1 MTAVT
6 ATTINRTPFRE
17 MKDIPL
23 ALSTN
28 AQLRWE
34 TCGGKEAVF
43 TADGTRFA
51 VLTENKLG
59 CRWTAGGITG
69 IPLRPLGMTW
79 ETAEALVASPPPQP
93 AQQPK
98 AEEPFRPSLPPAEL
112 RAVCKEW
119 EWRWRDEDKAQVKA
133 CDFVGD
139 RQRFL
144 NKPTGSRKSPSE
156 LDTSITWGV
165 GPRDFFRPLGRTWAD
180 VEAAAKAVSSPS
192 PLSQLPKDGDII
204 TVASA
209 VAVVKEGCR
218 QALDEAATRRQPGKV
233 GNFSHVTYINPWPLR
248 TFIIASPPG
257 RRKYVKLLL
266 KRLGYRNVDK
276 IPTTDKQTPFDLGRS
291 LPDHERE
298 NLLAIAPGI
307 VLRDVM

>member
-28 AQLRWE
+28 AQLQWE

-43 TADGTRFA
+43 TSDGMRFA

-59 CRWTAGGITG
+59 CWWTAGGITG

-79 ETAEALVASPPPQP
+79 ETAEALVASPPSQP
-93 AQQPK
+93 APQAK
-98 AEEPFRPSLPPAEL
+98 VEEPLPLLTHRPRL
-112 RAVCKEW
+112 
-119 EWRWRDEDKAQVKA
+119 
-133 CDFVGD
+133 
-139 RQRFL
+139 
-144 NKPTGSRKSPSE
+144 
-156 LDTSITWGV
+156 
-165 GPRDFFRPLGRTWAD
+165 AD
-180 VEAAAKAVSSPS
+180 VETAAKAIKA
-192 PLSQLPKDGDII
+192 SQLPKDGDTI

-209 VAVVKEGCR
+209 IAIAKEGCR
-218 QALDEAATRRQPGKV
+218 QALDEAATRRRPGKS
-233 GNFSHVTYINPWPLR
+233 GNFSHVTYINPWPPR

-307 VLRDVM
+307 VLRDVL

>member
-1 MTAVT
+1 MT
-6 ATTINRTPFRE
+6 NRTPFRPLNE
-17 MKDIPL
+17 IPARLL
-23 ALSTN
+23 ASDQLKWQQELVFRPIGLSW
-28 AQLRWE
+28 A
-34 TCGGKEAVF
+34 A
-43 TADGTRFA
+43 
-51 VLTENKLG
+51 
-59 CRWTAGGITG
+59 
-69 IPLRPLGMTW
+69 
-79 ETAEALVASPPPQP
+79 
-93 AQQPK
+93 
-98 AEEPFRPSLPPAEL
+98 AEELVKLPIPASTPSRLP
-112 RAVCKEW
+112 KN
-119 EWRWRDEDKAQVKA
+119 
-133 CDFVGD
+133 GD
-139 RQRFL
+139 R
-144 NKPTGSRKSPSE
+144 
-156 LDTSITWGV
+156 
-165 GPRDFFRPLGRTWAD
+165 
-180 VEAAAKAVSSPS
+180 
-192 PLSQLPKDGDII
+192 I

>member
-28 AQLRWE
+28 AQLQWE

-43 TADGTRFA
+43 TSDGMRFA

-59 CRWTAGGITG
+59 CWWTAGGITG

-79 ETAEALVASPPPQP
+79 EAAEALVASPPSQP
-93 AQQPK
+93 APQAK
-98 AEEPFRPSLPPAEL
+98 ADEPFRPGLPPAEL

-119 EWRWRDEDKAQVKA
+119 EWTAGVDVLEPV
-133 CDFVGD
+133 DFVGD
-139 RQRFL
+139 CHRFL
-144 NKPTGSRKSPSE
+144 NNPDGERKSQSE
-156 LDTSITWGV
+156 LAAAYNWGV
-165 GPRDFFRPLGRTWAD
+165 GKKDYFRPLGRTWAD
-180 VEAAAKAVSSPS
+180 VETAAKAAKTTTA
-192 PLSQLPKDGDII
+192 QLPKDGDII

-209 VAVVKEGCR
+209 VAIVKEGCR
-218 QALDEAATRRQPGKV
+218 QALDEAATRRQPGKS
-233 GNFSHVTYINPWPLR
+233 GNFSHVTYINPWPPR

-307 VLRDVM
+307 VLRDVL

>member
-1 MTAVT
+1 M
-6 ATTINRTPFRE
+6 TTINRTPFRPVGE
-17 MKDIPL
+17 IPTRLL
-23 ALSTN
+23 ASDKLKWHMPDSARVVHFT
-28 AQLRWE
+28 
-34 TCGGKEAVF
+34 TDGKHFGYEHDVGTSSGLWRPVMPGHVF
-43 TADGTRFA
+43 
-51 VLTENKLG
+51 
-59 CRWTAGGITG
+59 
-69 IPLRPLGMTW
+69 RPVGMTW
-79 ETAEALVASPPPQP
+79 EAAKEAVCAVTAVTPPPQP

-98 AEEPFRPSLPPAEL
+98 SEEPFRPGLPPAEL

-119 EWRWRDEDKAQVKA
+119 EWLAEGMVEPT
-133 CDFVGD
+133 DFVGD
-139 RQRFL
+139 EHRYL
-144 NKPTGSRKSPSE
+144 NNPNGDRKSPIDLAASF
-156 LDTSITWGV
+156 TWRV
-165 GPRDFFRPLGRTWAD
+165 GSQDYFRPLGRTWAD
-180 VEAAAKAVSSPS
+180 VEAAAKAVSSPPPS
-192 PLSQLPKDGDII
+192 HLPKDGDEI

-307 VLRDVM
+307 VLRDVL